1 MAGMRRSTRF
11 CTRWCINGKT
21 KLATRSITG
30 RSSVAKPV
38 RSGLR
43 RGRNGRLD
51 EGDGGWA
58 TGDGRWAKSEKQKRT
73 VKRRKGE
80 RQKAKGKRRRA
91 KGGRRGSRQP
101 VILRERERS
110 DA

>member
-51 EGDGGWA
+51 EGDGRWA
-58 TGDGRWAKSEKQKRT
+58 TGDGRWAMGDGRWAMGDGDERRAKSEKQKRT

-80 RQKAKGKRRRA
+80 RQK
-91 KGGRRGSRQP
+91 
-101 VILRERERS
+101 
-110 DA
+110 